1 MRRLMRPSAIAKKTG
16 KTFKVLQL
24 QLIKSAVRGILTTVS
39 EREDPSQI
47 NIIMKIGGYDYE
59 KVGMSCLRLCS

>member
-1 MRRLMRPSAIAKKTG
+1 M
-16 KTFKVLQL
+16 LQL

-47 NIIMKIGGYDYE
+47 NIIIMKIGGYDYE

>member
-1 MRRLMRPSAIAKKTG
+1 M
-16 KTFKVLQL
+16 LQL

-47 NIIMKIGGYDYE
+47 NIMIKIGGYDYE
-59 KVGMSCLRLCS
+59 EVGMSCLRLRS